1 MRSLLLHTR
10 SDLTQ
15 LRSTP
20 LHGTARHRAARGV
33 RSRRGARRV
42 GSQTLLSARH
52 RDIPRV
58 RVRSVWRVSAL
69 RSLLCRR
76 SPRARPPCPRRVRRA
91 SRLRV
96 LCIYRLPSHWH
107 SAHVYDSYVR
117 SRLAWLNWRSS
128 SELGVKYLNMN
139 LNRITGYVISGL
151 RVWVCRAAL
160 HGSAVR
166 TVLCGRGLCTLLGLW
181 ARGEG
186 RSYTYTFLHK
196 YI

>member
-139 LNRITGYVISGL
+139 LNYRVRNL
-151 RVWVCRAAL
+151 RTPR
-160 HGSAVR
+160 
-166 TVLCGRGLCTLLGLW
+166 LGLQSRAPRLGCADCALW
-181 ARGEG
+181 PGSLHSSGAVGAGGEG

>member
-1 MRSLLLHTR
+1 MLHTR

-96 LCIYRLPSHWH
+96 LYLPRLPSHWH
-107 SAHVYDSYVR
+107 SAHRFMIRMYAPD
-117 SRLAWLNWRSS
+117 WLNWRSS

-139 LNRITGYVISGL
+139 LNYRVRNL
-151 RVWVCRAAL
+151 RTPR
-160 HGSAVR
+160 
-166 TVLCGRGLCTLLGLW
+166 LGLQSRAPRLGCADCALW
-181 ARGEG
+181 PGSLHSSGAVGAG
-186 RSYTYTFLHK
+186 RRPKLYL
-196 YI
+196 YIFT